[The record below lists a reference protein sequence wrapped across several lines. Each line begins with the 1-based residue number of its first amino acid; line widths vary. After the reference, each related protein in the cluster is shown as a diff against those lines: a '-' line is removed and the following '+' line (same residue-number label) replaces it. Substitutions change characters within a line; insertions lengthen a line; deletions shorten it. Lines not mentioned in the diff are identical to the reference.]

1 MRLSNKDFDFLQN
14 ELSKTPIMDEEE
26 LKSIK
31 SSNPQIYYTT
41 QNIKDDFVTLRT
53 EKSYVYQLS
62 NETLNKF
69 ICEKFHEPIENLCI
83 IHRLLYVSGGF
94 AKKHKDRFTTYKT
107 GIIIIKDTFTGGDM
121 YINDMRVELNTSGDY
136 ISFNGAKEE
145 HEVKEITSG
154 QRDILHIR
162 FSKKQPKFNII

>member
-1 MRLSNKDFDFLQN
+1 MRLSNEDFVFLQN
-14 ELSKTPIMDEEE
+14 ELIKTPIMGREE
-26 LKSIK
+26 LQSIK

-41 QNIKDDFVTLRT
+41 QNIKNDFVTLRT

-69 ICEKFHEPIENLCI
+69 ICEKFDEPIEHLSI
-83 IHRLLYVSGGF
+83 IHRLLYGTGGF

-136 ISFNGAKEE
+136 VSFNGAKEE

-154 QRDILHIR
+154 YRDILHIR
-162 FSKKQPKFNII
+162 FSKKQSKISLI

>member
-1 MRLSNKDFDFLQN
+1 MRLSNEDFDFLQN
-14 ELSKTPIMDEEE
+14 ELIKTPIMDEEE

-31 SSNPQIYYTT
+31 LSNPQIYYTT
-41 QNIKDDFVTLRT
+41 QNIKDDFVTLRSK
-53 EKSYVYQLS
+53 KSYVYQLS
-62 NETLNKF
+62 NKTLNKF
-69 ICEKFHEPIENLCI
+69 ICEKFNEPIENLCI
-83 IHRLLYVSGGF
+83 IHRLLYVTGGF

-121 YINDMRVELNTSGDY
+121 YINDAKVELNTSGDY

-145 HEVKEITSG
+145 HEVKEIISG

-162 FSKKQPKFNII
+162 FSKKQSKLNII

>member
-14 ELSKTPIMDEEE
+14 ELSKTPIMDKEE

-69 ICEKFHEPIENLCI
+69 ICEKFGEPIENLSI
-83 IHRLLYVSGGF
+83 IHRLLYVTGGF

-107 GIIIIKDTFTGGDM
+107 GIIIIKDIFTGGDM
-121 YINDMRVELNTSGDY
+121 YINDVRVELNTSGDY

-145 HEVKEITSG
+145 HEVKEITLG

-162 FSKKQPKFNII
+162 FSKKQSKISLI